1 MTEQEIYDVIVNT
14 LLDDYDVDI
23 RDLPAETPVSEV
35 RKLSDKLDSLEFLQ
49 FIFNI
54 EGKLGVE
61 LPPDGSVPE
70 TLGDI
75 LNSFVLAFKQ
85 QTGV

>member
-1 MTEQEIYDVIVNT
+1 MTEQEILNIIVST
-14 LLDDYDVDI
+14 LKEDYDVDI
-23 RDLPAETPVSEV
+23 SNLPSDTPVSEV

-54 EGKLGVE
+54 EDKLGAE
-61 LPPDGSVPE
+61 LPEGKSTPE

-75 LNSFVLAFKQ
+75 LEAFVDASSSKN
-85 QTGV
+85 